1 MNASPL
7 CRFMRRDQTGAAIHG
22 FPVDRIV
29 IHPSSA
35 DVRDLLYTMGKWQD
49 SQATRLGFTCE
60 PPGNLGSHDMQTLE
74 RGFES
79 LSQFLRG

>member
-1 MNASPL
+1 MAV
-7 CRFMRRDQTGAAIHG
+7 
-22 FPVDRIV
+22 FPVDRVV

-35 DVRDLLYTMGKWQD
+35 DVRVLLYTMGKCQD